1 MKCARSY
8 PNDAAL
14 AAGQQGN
21 RVATAALGAL
31 PRCPVCG
38 ERVLRVDLA
47 PGNRI
52 NVLLPADLEPALA
65 ETAASN
71 VACHRNW
78 CQSAMSSGMGS
89 SEEPRP
95 EGNGT

>member
-1 MKCARSY
+1 MTARG
-8 PNDAAL
+8 PHVA
-14 AAGQQGN
+14 GN
-21 RVATAALGAL
+21 RVATVVGVL

-52 NVLLPADLEPALA
+52 DVLLPADLEPALA

-89 SEEPRP
+89 SEESRP